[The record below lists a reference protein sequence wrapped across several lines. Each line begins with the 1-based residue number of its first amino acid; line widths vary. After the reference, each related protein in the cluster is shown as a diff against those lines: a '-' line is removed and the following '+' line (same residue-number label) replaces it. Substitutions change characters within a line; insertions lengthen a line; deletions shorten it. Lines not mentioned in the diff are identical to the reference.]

1 MRRVIALGF
10 LAMAMVLCAGCLD
23 TGSVGQIT
31 PADEIKVSLSRVDDE
46 WSIGL
51 GCYWTA
57 EGYVYNSGN
66 GTAEGVQVSLN
77 LVDAGT
83 GAIEDSRTV
92 EIGTLAPGASQS
104 FSVKLDGECGNQYRV
119 DVRLLIP

>member
-1 MRRVIALGF
+1 MRRIVAFGF
-10 LAMAMVLCAGCLD
+10 LAVAMVVCAGCID
-23 TGSVGQIT
+23 MGSVGQVT
-31 PADEIKVSLSRVDDE
+31 SAGDIKVSLSKVDDE
-46 WSIGL
+46 VSIGL

-66 GTAEGVQVSLN
+66 STAEGVQVRLN

-83 GAIEDSRTV
+83 GSIEDSRTV
-92 EIGTLAPGASQS
+92 EIGTLVPGTSQS

-119 DVRLLIP
+119 DARLLIQ